1 MVGPL
6 VSTHDA
12 AVELLASLTD
22 VPHADR
28 PKAAAVSTA
37 GTSSAARRR
46 PDLPDDGTPSRHV
59 LRMSFFMNGHFL
71 RSGWRT
77 SDSVQIQTGAPRTRR
92 VRSRTRKGSYPGDV
106 SAQSPNVNVV

>member
-1 MVGPL
+1 MVPDSEFSEPTLMVGPL

-37 GTSSAARRR
+37 
-46 PDLPDDGTPSRHV
+46 
-59 LRMSFFMNGHFL
+59 F
-71 RSGWRT
+71 
-77 SDSVQIQTGAPRTRR
+77 
-92 VRSRTRKGSYPGDV
+92 
-106 SAQSPNVNVV
+106 